1 MSKVLGVAVD
11 GSDISNAAFEYALES
26 LYKPGDTVVVI
37 HVAEYHIS
45 IPAVGSS
52 EVDKLCEEMKKRDEE
67 ISALTATYTNALRQ
81 KSISGKAVRPTG
93 GKPGEVIV
101 KTCKEEGISHIVMG
115 TRGLGAFQRAILGSV
130 SQYVLNHSSIPVTII
145 PKKA

>member
-1 MSKVLGVAVD
+1 MAKVLGVAVD
-11 GSDISNAAFEYALES
+11 GSDIAEAAFNYAIDS

-37 HVAEYHIS
+37 HVAEYNIS

-52 EVDKLCEEMKKRDEE
+52 DVEKLCQEMKRRDDE
-67 ISALTATYTNALRQ
+67 IASLTATYTKVLRE
-81 KSISGKAVRPTG
+81 KGINGKTVRPTG
-93 GKPGEVIV
+93 GRPGEVIV
-101 KTCKEEGISHIVMG
+101 KTCKEEDITHIVMG

-130 SQYVLNHSSIPVTII
+130 SQFVLNHTSIPVTII